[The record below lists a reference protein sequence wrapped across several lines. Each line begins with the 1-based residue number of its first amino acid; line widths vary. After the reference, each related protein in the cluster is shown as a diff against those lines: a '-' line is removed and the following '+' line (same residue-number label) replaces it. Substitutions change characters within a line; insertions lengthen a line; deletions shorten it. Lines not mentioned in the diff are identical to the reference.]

1 MKKINKLQK
10 IKRLLKKHPKKN
22 NKEIGAM
29 AKANPN
35 YVAKIRRIEKQH
47 YFHSVFNNDDT
58 QISINEARVIM
69 GKPRPKNRVWFL
81 NEAELLINGPRAND
95 YGESQINH
103 ERIATMWSIICKTEI
118 TPEQVIACMIA
129 LKLSRLSEDITKSD
143 SWLDIIGYAAL
154 GGEMTNVKS

>member
-1 MKKINKLQK
+1 MGILHMKKITKLES
-10 IKRLLKKHPKKN
+10 IKKLISKHPEKS

-29 AKANPN
+29 AKAHSN
-35 YVAKIRRIEKQH
+35 YVAKIRRNERQP
-47 YFHSVFNNDDT
+47 VFN
-58 QISINEARVIM
+58 NEARVIM
-69 GKPRPKNRVWFL
+69 GKPRPKNRIWFL

-118 TPEQVIACMIA
+118 TPEQVIACMIG